1 MTTQDIRI
9 AVGKDMQRQ
18 AEIRMFGCTEAE
30 LRESIESS
38 ITFKFSGP
46 AMVAMSYMSDAQE
59 LLAMGGAREGTRE
72 QVRQMLN
79 CSKWILSTY
88 VMQD

>member
-1 MTTQDIRI
+1 MTADT
-9 AVGKDMQRQ
+9 
-18 AEIRMFGCTEAE
+18 RMFGCTESA
-30 LRESIESS
+30 LRESVESS

-59 LLAMGGAREGTRE
+59 LLAMAGAREGVRE

-79 CSKWILSTY
+79 CSKWILATY
-88 VMQD
+88 IMQD